1 MTTEDNT
8 EALTYAAN
16 KPNVKALVEAF
27 DRTANDLE
35 FYFDQCRDSYDYRR
49 NIWPG
54 KSDDLRKH
62 GPEAFPWDGAADNE
76 AHVINERINRYIALF
91 MSAMVRANIRAYP
104 VEMGDLNR
112 ARTVSAFLKWMV
124 ASYIPG
130 FKRQMELGANYLLER
145 GLCVTYVGW
154 QREDRTFKQ
163 TLTLD
168 QLMAL
173 SPDIVRMILEKENDS
188 QMIALLQQQFNNIP
202 EKKAKRILNDLRKT
216 GRAEF
221 PIVRRSVDR
230 PWVQVVAPDGDVLF
244 PAYATDPQRAP
255 YCFWRCLMTAQEL
268 RNKISSEGW
277 DADWVEYVIENC
289 KEAGDPLRLERRN
302 QFTYTTV
309 TYDASELYEVV
320 YGYQRLI
327 DEEDNSEGIYCTVF
341 HREVYGKQETPDF
354 AKFELMNGY
363 EDYPFVV
370 TKLSEDNKRLYDIQ
384 SVPELL
390 KGIQWQ
396 VKTERDSRVDRNSLA
411 TMPPIMHPVGNAPSD
426 WGPGRYVP
434 YRRAGEFQFGPT
446 PPYNPGSVEME
457 QTMLA
462 QADKILGLDV
472 GNPLSGV
479 QQQYFVDKFL
489 NHVRDV
495 LRLAYKCFQRF
506 GPDEVFFRVT
516 GVSDP
521 QRFNKGDP
529 NENFDIII
537 NYDVLQNDPESVEAQ
552 LAQFANL
559 LQLDRNG
566 RMDVDM
572 LLELGAA
579 SINPVVA
586 DAILRPAGQA
596 QDQITKQVTDD
607 LSKIYAGIEV
617 GARPNGAQIA
627 LQVIQSYTQQPDV
640 MQRLQSDQAFQARFQ
655 KYVQQYQFQMTQ
667 QQNAQIGRIGTAPAA
682 MGQTNTQTM
691 QQTPTA

>member
-1 MTTEDNT
+1 MINEDNA
-8 EALTYAAN
+8 EALTYVQN
-16 KPNVKALVEAF
+16 TPNVKALVDAF

-62 GPEAFPWDGAADNE
+62 GPDAFPWDGAADNE
-76 AHVINERINRYIALF
+76 AHVINERVNRYVAIFMAALT
-91 MSAMVRANIRAYP
+91 RANIRAYP
-104 VEMGDLNR
+104 VEAGDLGR

-124 ASYIPG
+124 ASYIPQ

-145 GLCVTYVGW
+145 GLMVTYVGW

-163 TLTLD
+163 TLSLD
-168 QLMAL
+168 QLMAI
-173 SPDIVRMILEKENDS
+173 SPDVVKMILEKQNDA
-188 QMIALLQQQFNNIP
+188 QMIALLQAQFNGIP

-216 GRAEF
+216 GTAEF
-221 PIVRRSVDR
+221 PVVRRSVDR
-230 PWVQVVAPDGDVLF
+230 PWVQAVAPDGDVLF

-255 YCFWRCLMTAQEL
+255 YCFWRVLMTAQEL
-268 RNKISSEGW
+268 RNKISSNGW
-277 DADWVEYVIENC
+277 DKDWVEYVIENC

-309 TYDASELYEVV
+309 TYDASELYEVI

-341 HREVYGKQETPDF
+341 HREVYGKQEVPDY

-384 SVPELL
+384 SVPEML

-396 VKTERDSRVDRNSLA
+396 VKTERDSRIDRNSLA

-434 YRRAGEFQFGPT
+434 YRRAGEFQFGPV
-446 PPYNPGSVEME
+446 PQYNPGSMEME
-457 QTMLA
+457 QTQLA
-462 QADKILGLDV
+462 QADKIIGLDIN
-472 GNPLSGV
+472 NPLSQI

-489 NHVRDV
+489 THVRDV

-506 GPDEVFFRVT
+506 GPDQVFFRVT

-521 QRFNKGDP
+521 QRFNKGDA

-537 NYDVLQNDPESVEAQ
+537 NYDVMQTDPDNVEAQ
-552 LAQFANL
+552 ISQFSTL

-572 LLELGAA
+572 LLELAA
-579 SINPVVA
+579 NAINPVVA
-586 DAILRPAGQA
+586 DSILRPAGQA
-596 QDQITKQVTDD
+596 TDQITKQVTDD

-627 LQVIQSYTQQPDV
+627 MQVIQSYVQQPDV
-640 MQRLQSDQAFQARFQ
+640 SQRLQSDQAFQTRLQ
-655 KYVQQYQFQMTQ
+655 KYAQQYQFQMTQ
-667 QQNAQIGRIGTAPAA
+667 AQNAQIGRIGTAPAA
-682 MGQTNTQTM
+682 MGDTNTQAM
-691 QQTPTA
+691 QQTPSY

>member
-1 MTTEDNT
+1 
-8 EALTYAAN
+8 
-16 KPNVKALVEAF
+16 
-27 DRTANDLE
+27 
-35 FYFDQCRDSYDYRR
+35 
-49 NIWPG
+49 
-54 KSDDLRKH
+54 
-62 GPEAFPWDGAADNE
+62 
-76 AHVINERINRYIALF
+76 
-91 MSAMVRANIRAYP
+91 
-104 VEMGDLNR
+104 MGDLGR

-145 GLCVTYVGW
+145 GLCITYVGW

-168 QLMAL
+168 QLMAV
-173 SPDIVRMILEKENDS
+173 SPDVVRMILEKENDS
-188 QMIALLQQQFNNIP
+188 QMVALLQQQFNNIP

-230 PWVQVVAPDGDVLF
+230 PWVQVVAPDGDGLF

-255 YCFWRCLMTAQEL
+255 YCFWRTLMTAQEL

-341 HREVYGKQETPDF
+341 HREVYGKQEVPDF

-396 VKTERDSRVDRNSLA
+396 VKTERDSRTDRNSLA

-426 WGPGRYVP
+426 WGPGRYIP

-457 QTMLA
+457 RTQLE

-472 GNPLSGV
+472 GNPLSSV

-489 NHVRDV
+489 THVRDV

-552 LAQFANL
+552 LQQFSAL

-579 SINPVVA
+579 AINPVVA
-586 DAILRPAGQA
+586 DSILRPAGQA

-640 MQRLQSDQAFQARFQ
+640 SQRLQNDQAFQARFQ

-667 QQNAQIGRIGTAPAA
+667 AQNAQIGRIGTTPAA
-682 MGQTNTQTM
+682 MGETNTQTM

>member
-1 MTTEDNT
+1 
-8 EALTYAAN
+8 
-16 KPNVKALVEAF
+16 
-27 DRTANDLE
+27 
-35 FYFDQCRDSYDYRR
+35 
-49 NIWPG
+49 
-54 KSDDLRKH
+54 
-62 GPEAFPWDGAADNE
+62 
-76 AHVINERINRYIALF
+76 
-91 MSAMVRANIRAYP
+91 
-104 VEMGDLNR
+104 
-112 ARTVSAFLKWMV
+112 
-124 ASYIPG
+124 
-130 FKRQMELGANYLLER
+130 
-145 GLCVTYVGW
+145 
-154 QREDRTFKQ
+154 
-163 TLTLD
+163 
-168 QLMAL
+168 
-173 SPDIVRMILEKENDS
+173 
-188 QMIALLQQQFNNIP
+188 
-202 EKKAKRILNDLRKT
+202 
-216 GRAEF
+216 
-221 PIVRRSVDR
+221 
-230 PWVQVVAPDGDVLF
+230 
-244 PAYATDPQRAP
+244 
-255 YCFWRCLMTAQEL
+255 
-268 RNKISSEGW
+268 
-277 DADWVEYVIENC
+277 
-289 KEAGDPLRLERRN
+289 
-302 QFTYTTV
+302 
-309 TYDASELYEVV
+309 
-320 YGYQRLI
+320 
-327 DEEDNSEGIYCTVF
+327 
-341 HREVYGKQETPDF
+341 
-354 AKFELMNGY
+354 
-363 EDYPFVV
+363 
-370 TKLSEDNKRLYDIQ
+370 
-384 SVPELL
+384 
-390 KGIQWQ
+390 
-396 VKTERDSRVDRNSLA
+396 
-411 TMPPIMHPVGNAPSD
+411 
-426 WGPGRYVP
+426 
-434 YRRAGEFQFGPT
+434 
-446 PPYNPGSVEME
+446 ME

>member
-1 MTTEDNT
+1 MTNDD
-8 EALTYAAN
+8 LTFAAS
-16 KPNVKALVEAF
+16 KPNVSALADAF
-27 DRTANDLE
+27 ERTANDLE
-35 FYFDQCRDSYDYRR
+35 FYFHKCRDNYDYRR

-54 KSDDLRKH
+54 KSDDLRKNSVD
-62 GPEAFPWDGAADNE
+62 AFPWKGASDNE
-76 AHVINERINRYIALF
+76 AHVINERINRYIAIF
-91 MSAMVRANIRAYP
+91 MSALARANVRAYP
-104 VEMGDLNR
+104 VEVGDLGR

-130 FKRQMELGANYLLER
+130 FRRQMELGANYLLER
-145 GLCVTYVGW
+145 GIFVTYVGW

-163 TLTLD
+163 TLSLD
-168 QLMAL
+168 QLMAV
-173 SPDIVRMILEKENDS
+173 SPDLVKMILEKQNDK
-188 QMIALLQQQFNNIP
+188 QIVALLQQMFNGLP
-202 EKKAKRILNDLRKT
+202 EKKAKRILNDVRLK
-216 GRAEF
+216 GSAEF

-244 PAYATDPQRAP
+244 PAYTTDPQRAP
-255 YCFWRCLMTAQEL
+255 YCFWRTLMTAQEL

-277 DADWVEYVIENC
+277 DKDWVDYVIEHC
-289 KEAGDPLRLERRN
+289 KESGDPLRLERRN
-302 QFTYTTV
+302 QFTFATS
-309 TYDASELYEVV
+309 TYDSSELYEVV

-327 DEEDNSEGIYCTVF
+327 DDEDNSEGIYCTVF
-341 HREVYGKQETPDF
+341 HRNVHGKQDVPDH
-354 AKFELMNGY
+354 AKFELLNGY
-363 EDYPFVV
+363 EEYPFVV

-396 VKTERDSRVDRNSLA
+396 VKTERDGRIDRNSLA
-411 TMPPIMHPVGNAPSD
+411 MLPPIMHPVGNPPSD
-426 WGPGRYVP
+426 WGPGRYIP

-446 PPYNPGSVEME
+446 PPFNPGSIEME
-457 QTMLA
+457 QTQLA
-462 QADKILGLDV
+462 QADKVLGLDID
-472 GNPLSGV
+472 NPLSKI

-489 NHVRDV
+489 THVRDV
-495 LRLAYKCFQRF
+495 LRLAFKCFQRF

-537 NYDVLQNDPESVEAQ
+537 NYDVLQSDPETVESQ
-552 LAQFANL
+552 LKQFSDL

-579 SINPVVA
+579 AINPVVA
-586 DAILRPAGQA
+586 DSVLRPAGQA
-596 QDQITKQVTDD
+596 QDQISKQVTDD

-627 LQVIQSYTQQPDV
+627 MQVIQSYIQQPDV
-640 MQRLQSDQAFQARFQ
+640 SNRLQNDKAFQARFQ
-655 KYVQQYQFQMTQ
+655 KYVQQYQFQLTQ

-682 MGQTNTQTM
+682 MGETPTQTM
-691 QQTPTA
+691 QQANTQ